1 MVAEKNPPQS
11 EVVSDDDGVDED
23 IEERQESVRYNQ
35 ILRQGTFLLL
45 FWKVFPFLPPI
56 YLLLFLANEEIGR
69 EIDVALDDL
78 VRLEQ
83 DIVQHE
89 QELYIQEEQLIAMIY
104 HEREK
109 RLALQSARHST
120 LESEA
125 EKNDS
130 GNGSG
135 DSSKK

>member
-1 MVAEKNPPQS
+1 MPP
-11 EVVSDDDGVDED
+11 
-23 IEERQESVRYNQ
+23 
-35 ILRQGTFLLL
+35 L
-45 FWKVFPFLPPI
+45 
-56 YLLLFLANEEIGR
+56 YLLLLLANEEIGR

-109 RLALQSARHST
+109 RLALHSARHAT

-125 EKNDS
+125 EKS
-130 GNGSG
+130 GSENGSG
-135 DSSKK
+135 ECSKK

>member
-1 MVAEKNPPQS
+1 MKKCF
-11 EVVSDDDGVDED
+11 
-23 IEERQESVRYNQ
+23 Y
-35 ILRQGTFLLL
+35 FLAPL
-45 FWKVFPFLPPI
+45 
-56 YLLLFLANEEIGR
+56 YLLLLLANEEIGR

-109 RLALQSARHST
+109 RLALQSSRHST

>member
-1 MVAEKNPPQS
+1 MALMRSWKKDKKLSDIIKYYVK
-11 EVVSDDDGVDED
+11 VVFF
-23 IEERQESVRYNQ
+23 
-35 ILRQGTFLLL
+35 FLKKCCY
-45 FWKVFPFLPPI
+45 FSPPI
-56 YLLLFLANEEIGR
+56 YSLSLLANEEIGR

-78 VRLEQ
+78 DRLEQ

-109 RLALQSARHST
+109 RLGLQSARHST

>member
-1 MVAEKNPPQS
+1 M
-11 EVVSDDDGVDED
+11 
-23 IEERQESVRYNQ
+23 
-35 ILRQGTFLLL
+35 
-45 FWKVFPFLPPI
+45 PPI
-56 YLLLFLANEEIGR
+56 YLLSLLANEEIGR

-109 RLALQSARHST
+109 RLALHSARHAT
-120 LESEA
+120 LGSEA

>member
-1 MVAEKNPPQS
+1 MAP
-11 EVVSDDDGVDED
+11 
-23 IEERQESVRYNQ
+23 
-35 ILRQGTFLLL
+35 L
-45 FWKVFPFLPPI
+45 
-56 YLLLFLANEEIGR
+56 YLLLLLANEEIGR

-104 HEREK
+104 QQREN
-109 RLALQSARHST
+109 RLALHSARHAT

>member
-1 MVAEKNPPQS
+1 M
-11 EVVSDDDGVDED
+11 
-23 IEERQESVRYNQ
+23 
-35 ILRQGTFLLL
+35 LL
-45 FWKVFPFLPPI
+45 FFPPL
-56 YLLLFLANEEIGR
+56 YLLLLLANEEIGR
-69 EIDVALDDL
+69 EIDVAVDDL

-109 RLALQSARHST
+109 RLGLQSARHST